1 MLAMS
6 LSAHDPKPDIDDHS
20 IASSGRASLLANLHL
35 QIVRFGR
42 RQRFLSGHIEG
53 TVLALFRLSRACVKL
68 RARIGAIPDPFETM
82 SLQTVPGGAESPESV
97 RQRSNLAELLA

>member
-20 IASSGRASLLANLHL
+20 IASSARASLLANLHL
-35 QIVRFGR
+35 QIIRFGR
-42 RQRFLSGHIEG
+42 CQRFLSGHIEG

-68 RARIGAIPDPFETM
+68 RARIGAIPDAKATF
-82 SLQTVPGGAESPESV
+82 GV
-97 RQRSNLAELLA
+97 RAYRDWRIP